1 MIEISKSNL
10 SMYLQQQ
17 KCALVDMINEKNHI
31 SEYFIK
37 TINGVSSQRLVL
49 FRTINTN
56 FIFNLDSRKFTTF
69 FGDVLFML
77 GYSLQDVCNMLGVSI
92 SEIEIKEEN
101 VNGKV
106 VYYCYLHSNPC
117 LSDSD
122 GDGLDDFVENYAG
135 FEPLVHNLLLNVDNE
150 SYSDF
155 LKRNNF

>member
-1 MIEISKSNL
+1 MVFQTPDDGGAGGAEPAPAPEAIDAPPVAQEPEYSKPKYYSQIESNMTQSREAQCGIAEDGYEDFKEKFDEYKMIEISKSNL

-69 FGDVLFML
+69 FGD
-77 GYSLQDVCNMLGVSI
+77 
-92 SEIEIKEEN
+92 
-101 VNGKV
+101 
-106 VYYCYLHSNPC
+106 
-117 LSDSD
+117 
-122 GDGLDDFVENYAG
+122 DDFTVTA
-135 FEPLVHNLLLNVDNE
+135 
-150 SYSDF
+150 
-155 LKRNNF
+155 